1 MFNPIMEIDSIDK
14 DDEEYF
20 QPHFA
25 SVEIDMD
32 ELQDL
37 ESVHPMIPIKLLS
50 ARGIEFSC

>member
-1 MFNPIMEIDSIDK
+1 MEIDSIDK